1 MDLLFFDKKITIS
14 GAFSRL
20 LKGNNMESWVLIPI
34 LITVVIVLF
43 MVWAIKRAR
52 RIQLLALEYEMR
64 FIERARQI
72 RPDMTKEEVINILGN
87 QYTLSYL
94 QDGVENLV
102 WQYRKY
108 NRVCVDDVWINQL
121 AYTRKISVSFKNDIA
136 IEVRSFDMA

>member
-1 MDLLFFDKKITIS
+1 
-14 GAFSRL
+14 
-20 LKGNNMESWVLIPI
+20 MESWVLIPI

-52 RIQLLALEYEMR
+52 RIQLLALEYEMN

-108 NRVCVDDVWINQL
+108 NRVCIDDVWINQL

>member
-1 MDLLFFDKKITIS
+1 MKINFYYREEINMDPFNLIVFSIVVSILVFFVLLC
-14 GAFSRL
+14 
-20 LKGNNMESWVLIPI
+20 
-34 LITVVIVLF
+34 
-43 MVWAIKRAR
+43 VWAIKRAR

-64 FIERARQI
+64 FIEAARRI
-72 RPDMTKEEVINILGN
+72 RPDMTKSEVINILGN
-87 QYTLSYL
+87 RYTLSYL

-108 NRVCVDDVWINQL
+108 NRVCIDDVWINQL